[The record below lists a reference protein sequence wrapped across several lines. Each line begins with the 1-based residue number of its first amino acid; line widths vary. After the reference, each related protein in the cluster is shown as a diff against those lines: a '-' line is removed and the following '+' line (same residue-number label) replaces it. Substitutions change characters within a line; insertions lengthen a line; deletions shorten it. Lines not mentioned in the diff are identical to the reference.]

1 LAFQSINERK
11 SMTPEITLPVA
22 ELKQALP
29 GFSKI
34 VSKSRTF
41 PVLQSVRVQR
51 DAQGVVTLEGT
62 DLDAH
67 LAYRLKD
74 TQAGKPVAVLV
85 PFDSLTKTA
94 KGSSETLTLIPDGKD
109 KLRLR
114 YQIGNSP
121 VEQRISC
128 YEMNEWPPAPKL
140 TAPAVALDP
149 DFGATLKEAL
159 QCASDDA
166 SRPVLKGACL
176 DVTDPEGHYVVGTN
190 GRILF
195 AANSFSFDLKQSV
208 IIPNSKFLLWNG
220 FDTEAGCQFVVQND
234 PKDKELGWVQLQTP
248 RWTYTTRKIA
258 GDYPN
263 WKQAVPTP
271 SAQGTTLKLSAEAVT
286 QILEVAPQLPGGD
299 DVNRPVRLFV
309 EAGELQLAGR
319 PRNDPAWT
327 RVQIDGVAITG
338 PDIEASLNREFLVQ
352 ALRYGLNQINLET
365 PDDVVLFSAGGRKC
379 VVKLLS
385 SPPTAAPAPA
395 STNPPQPTEAA
406 AATPPSVA
414 ASEPTPTEP
423 RNNMSQ
429 STVIP
434 PRRGNLQPKV
444 EGTNGHGN
452 HNAPNGSAL
461 TAAVTQIET
470 VKTALRD
477 VMLDLNATL
486 DLLRAAEKEKKASF
500 KEVESVRATL
510 RSLQKVAI

>member
-1 LAFQSINERK
+1 
-11 SMTPEITLPVA
+11 MTPEITLPVA
-22 ELKQALP
+22 ELKQVLP
-29 GFSKI
+29 GFSKL
-34 VSKSRTF
+34 VSKSRTL
-41 PVLQSVRVQR
+41 PVLQSVRLQR
-51 DAQGVVTLEGT
+51 DAHGIFTIEGT

-74 TQAGKPVAVLV
+74 PQAGKPVEVLV

-109 KLRLR
+109 KIRLR

-128 YEMNEWPPAPKL
+128 PEVNEWPPTPKI
-140 TAPAVALDP
+140 TVPAVTLDP
-149 DFGATLKEAL
+149 HFGATLKEAL
-159 QCASDDA
+159 QCASDES
-166 SRPVLKGACL
+166 SRPVLNGACL
-176 DVTDPEGHYVVGTN
+176 DVTDPKGHYVVGTN

-220 FDTEAGCQFVVQND
+220 FDTEDGCQVTVQND
-234 PKDKELGWVQLQTP
+234 PKDKQLGWVQLQTP
-248 RWTYTTRKIA
+248 RWTYTARKIA

-271 SAQGTTLKLSAEAVT
+271 SAQGTTLKLSADAVA

-299 DVNRPVRLFV
+299 ETNRPVRLFI
-309 EAGELQLAGR
+309 EAGELHLAGR
-319 PRNDPAWT
+319 PKNDPTWT
-327 RVQIDGVAITG
+327 RVRIDGVAVTG
-338 PDIEASLNREFLVQ
+338 PDIEAGINRELLVQ

-365 PDDVVLFSAGGRKC
+365 PDDVVLFSEGRRKC

-385 SPPTAAPAPA
+385 SPPAAAPAPTPTDP
-395 STNPPQPTEAA
+395 SPQPPEAA
-406 AATPPSVA
+406 APAPPSA
-414 ASEPTPTEP
+414 EASELNPTEQ
-423 RNNMSQ
+423 RNTMSQ
-429 STVIP
+429 TTLTP
-434 PRRGNLQPKV
+434 PRRGNLQPKA
-444 EGTNGHGN
+444 ETTNTL
-452 HNAPNGSAL
+452 NGSAL
-461 TAAVTQIET
+461 AAAVAQIET

-477 VMLDLNATL
+477 VILDLNATM
-486 DLLRAAEKEKKASF
+486 DLLRAAEKEKKASA

>member
-1 LAFQSINERK
+1 
-11 SMTPEITLPVA
+11 MTPELTLPVA
-22 ELKQALP
+22 ELKQVLP
-29 GFSKI
+29 GFSKL
-34 VSKSRTF
+34 VSKSRTL

-51 DAQGVVTLEGT
+51 DAQGTVTIEGT

-67 LAYRLKD
+67 LVYRLKD
-74 TQAGKPVAVLV
+74 AQAGKSVEVLV

-109 KLRLR
+109 KIRLR

-128 YEMNEWPPAPKL
+128 PEAKEWPTAPKI
-140 TAPAVALDP
+140 TVSPVVLDP
-149 DFGATLKEAL
+149 HFGATLKEAL
-159 QCASDDA
+159 QCASDES

-176 DVTDPEGHYVVGTN
+176 DVTDPKGHYVVGTN

-220 FDTEAGCQFVVQND
+220 FDTEDGCEVVVQND

-248 RWTYTTRKIA
+248 RWTYTARKIA
-258 GDYPN
+258 GEYPN

-271 SAQGTTLKLSAEAVT
+271 SAQGTTVTLSAEAVT
-286 QILEVAPQLPGGD
+286 QVLEVAPQLPGGD
-299 DVNRPVRLFV
+299 DTNRPVRLFV
-309 EAGELQLAGR
+309 ESGELYLGGQAK
-319 PRNDPAWT
+319 NDTAWT
-327 RVQIDGVAITG
+327 RVQIDGVAVTG
-338 PDIEASLNREFLVQ
+338 PAIEAGINRELLMQ

-365 PDDVVLFSAGGRKC
+365 PDDVVLFSEGRRKC

-385 SPPTAAPAPA
+385 SPPTPTPTPTEP
-395 STNPPQPTEAA
+395 SPPPTEAA

-414 ASEPTPTEP
+414 TPEETPTEQ

-429 STVIP
+429 APLTP
-434 PRRGNLQPKV
+434 PRRGNLQPKA
-444 EGTNGHGN
+444 ETNPG
-452 HNAPNGSAL
+452 NAPTASAL
-461 TAAVTQIET
+461 TSAVIQIET

-486 DLLRAAEKEKKASF
+486 ELLRAAEKEKKASA